1 METDAGFAVKSYPLD
16 YDWLSGTDNRVATYT
31 VNSEGKINSITPVQ
45 LTDAAVT
52 ALSASKIDLT
62 TATAPVLT
70 FDQAINHAKGTAA
83 TTLTLWV
90 KEASATEWTQLTI
103 PSYPSSDSWTFYA
116 AGEVDLSAYVGK
128 SIQIA
133 YKYTSTTSIASTW
146 EVKNVNVVE
155 K

>member
-1 METDAGFAVKSYPLD
+1 MKASAYVGSAKATES
-16 YDWLSGTDNRVATYT
+16 WLIS
-31 VNSEGKINSITPVQ
+31 P
-45 LTDAAVT
+45 
-52 ALSASKIDLT
+52 KIDLT

-83 TTLTLWV
+83 TALTLWV
-90 KEASATEWTQLTI
+90 KEASATEWTQVTI

-133 YKYTSTTSIASTW
+133 YKYTSTTSIAATW
-146 EVKNVNVVE
+146 EVKNVKVAE